1 MNFNLI
7 NTRTTIGG
15 WSVELFT
22 FPKEN
27 DYSVIYDA
35 RGRIIPTKGITTFQL
50 SRCLAKLNKQKYG

>member
-1 MNFNLI
+1 MI

-22 FPKEN
+22 FPKE
-27 DYSVIYDA
+27 DA

-50 SRCLAKLNKQKYG
+50 SRCLVKLNKQKYGTTSK